1 MIIDVLTRPLSR
13 SINHWVSAA
22 MDKLSIGLDTALV
35 FDIIPIVLIENPVV
49 CLGLNIDVELGM
61 NWLVLV

>member
-1 MIIDVLTRPLSR
+1 
-13 SINHWVSAA
+13 